1 MDINEVA
8 MGVIINACNGREKV
22 DQAFD
27 AMGSMDFGRAAE
39 LLEQADRDLL
49 QAHNAQTETIQAQA
63 AGENTEYSLLFTH
76 AQDTLMTIT
85 SEHRIAKNLLNVL
98 RAMSAQI
105 EALKG

>member
-8 MGVIINACNGREKV
+8 MGVIINACNGRDKI
-22 DQAFD
+22 DKAFD
-27 AMGSMDFGRAAE
+27 AMGQLDFDAARA
-39 LLEQADRDLL
+39 LLEEADKDLL

-85 SEHRIAKNLLNVL
+85 SEHRIAKNLLNVFE
-98 RAMSAQI
+98 AMSAQI
-105 EALKG
+105 ETLRA